1 MTPSIIRR
9 FARYHGVDVVL
20 PDEPGFNLNVYSQ
33 LGTAIYK
40 PSPNNWAERCT
51 AHDKI
56 IEQLT
61 RIEDAEHALSRA
73 SLVYFG
79 RTAREQNEAD
89 AIADELFAK
98 AGIDPDKWRE
108 VKDEEA

>member
-1 MTPSIIRR
+1 VADDGAMADFGYLIEEL
-9 FARYHGVDVVL
+9 AGKLHGNFETESL
-20 PDEPGFNLNVYSQ
+20 
-33 LGTAIYK
+33 A
-40 PSPNNWAERCT
+40 
-51 AHDKI
+51 KI
-56 IEQLT
+56 VQSLT

-98 AGIDPDKWRE
+98 AGIDPHKWRE